1 MTLFLYNLIWKILV
15 RIVPSYLKFRIKSGK
30 EDNNRIKERFG
41 IPSKKRSEGRLVWLH
56 GSSIGESVAA
66 IALAKSMLKNGFK
79 KN

>member
-41 IPSKKRSEGRLVWLH
+41 IPSKKEAKVDLFGYMGLALVNQL
-56 GSSIGESVAA
+56 
-66 IALAKSMLKNGFK
+66 LQLL
-79 KN
+79 

>member
-41 IPSKKRSEGRLVWLH
+41 IPSKKRR
-56 GSSIGESVAA
+56 
-66 IALAKSMLKNGFK
+66 
-79 KN
+79 